1 MSFALDLLIF
11 AVGWTHVLLAPFTK
25 VEESFNLQATHDV
38 LMYGVGP
45 SNLPKYDHFTFP
57 GAVPRTFIG
66 SIVLAYI
73 SNLCIQTA
81 SFFGLILGKSDVQ
94 IIGENYPYFTQRFWN
109 MLYQARGLETLW
121 PSYWAFLHLDDG
133 VSIPYTVLDG
143 TYPPEHVRA
152 GFRYALCKYH
162 LIAGLK
168 DSIVNLATYL
178 LANRAPNSQSP
189 TSRSTYIA
197 ISLLTFSGIVFRAEL
212 ALLLAPIVMQS
223 LYQGS
228 CTFGGVVKTGLSTA
242 AVSLAL
248 TVAVDTYFWQT
259 SYPLWPEWSGIYFN
273 VVEGKSAEWGTSPPW
288 TYFTSHLPRLLM
300 SALPLSGLSFLFDH
314 RIRAILL
321 PHLMFVVLISGLG
334 HKEWRF
340 IVYVV
345 PAFNIAA
352 ARTARWMVSRRKS
365 SFMGRIYFG
374 AILAMLL
381 VNFVLTASTTFAS
394 IHNYPGGVALQQYND
409 YVAQNFSRPAHVHI
423 SNLAAQTGASLF
435 LQAYAPPFLSS
446 QPHPK
451 TVYDKTEGLTISS
464 LTSSNYIT
472 HLISEVPP
480 KEFGW
485 LEQGKWKEVGVVE
498 GFDGWVVDWDLL
510 RGRLPADGGLWGVT
524 KRLETVFETR
534 KTAKLWILERK

>member
-38 LMYGVGP
+38 LMYGVGS

-94 IIGENYPYFTQRFWN
+94 IIVRIILTSLN
-109 MLYQARGLETLW
+109 
-121 PSYWAFLHLDDG
+121 AFGICCIRRG
-133 VSIPYTVLDG
+133 VSKRFGRLTGLFFTLMTVSQFHIPFWMGRTLPNMFALVL
-143 TYPPEHVRA
+143 
-152 GFRYALCKYH
+152 
-162 LIAGLK
+162 
-168 DSIVNLATYL
+168 VNLATYL
-178 LANRAPNSQSP
+178 LVNRAPNSQSP

-321 PHLMFVVLISGLG
+321 PHLMFVILISGLG